1 MKTLIV
7 ATTNKGKLREI
18 KELLKDLPIKVK
30 SLTDYKNLPRIIEDG
45 KTFRANALKK
55 ALTISRDTNMLVLGE
70 DSGIE
75 VKALNNRPGVFSAR
89 YSGPNATDKK
99 NNLKMLRE
107 LKGKPLFKRQARY
120 RCVAA
125 LTEGDKIIAIVSGA
139 CDGLIAEHSAGKN
152 GFGYDP
158 LFFIPKYNKTFG
170 QLDPVIKAEMSHRAK
185 AMKKMTRV
193 LVEYFDN
200 V

>member
-1 MKTLIV
+1 MKALIV
-7 ATTNKGKLREI
+7 ATKNKGKLKEI
-18 KELLKDLPIKVK
+18 KELLKDLPLKVT
-30 SLTDYKNLPRIIEDG
+30 SLADYKNFPEIVEDG

-55 ALTISRDTNMLVLGE
+55 ALAISRHTKTLVLGE

-75 VKALNNRPGVFSAR
+75 VKALGNRPGVRSAR
-89 YSGPNATDKK
+89 YSGPGAADKG

-107 LKGKPLFKRQARY
+107 LRGVPMNKRQARY

-125 LTEGDKIIAIVSGA
+125 LTDGDKIIGTVSGA
-139 CDGLIAEHSAGKN
+139 CEGLIAERSKGKN

-170 QLDPVIKAEMSHRAK
+170 QLDPSIKAGMSHRAK
-185 AMKKMTRV
+185 AMKKIKTILKR
-193 LVEYFDN
+193 YFF
-200 V
+200 